1 MKLRAQEAAGQFRC
15 RKPARPCGT
24 RSIPGRPSHKK
35 PKGGFRFQLLPF
47 RCASGVPESRPAALT
62 HLAHRSAV
70 SGCLK
75 WGKLP
80 EDGGLQWHNWAYLR
94 SIIFALKFEACVTRA
109 RAIPL
114 RRPDCCPEAAELAS
128 VFIAVQEEEIDH
140 FVQSHTS
147 AHAVIPSDGMPDF

>member
-1 MKLRAQEAAGQFRC
+1 MPEMGQTAGGRRTAVAQ
-15 RKPARPCGT
+15 
-24 RSIPGRPSHKK
+24 
-35 PKGGFRFQLLPF
+35 L
-47 RCASGVPESRPAALT
+47 
-62 HLAHRSAV
+62 
-70 SGCLK
+70 
-75 WGKLP
+75 
-80 EDGGLQWHNWAYLR
+80 GLSQIHH
-94 SIIFALKFEACVTRA
+94 FALKFEACVTRA